1 MKYAIMSDIHGNLD
15 AFKRAVADAR
25 KRKCGKIICLGD
37 LTGYGKQSKEC
48 VEYAMQNV
56 DMCLMG
62 NHDSACCEMEDP
74 DMVAEIRNFDID
86 VATRRLLTFG
96 QMSWLMARPRIWC
109 CPAFA
114 CTHADFTS
122 SKDWLYVFDSKD
134 ARPSLLCRSEPVL
147 FVGHAH
153 IPALMKISAEDAEL
167 ARSFDEDEVERGL
180 CGLKEILPKSC
191 TVSGGARCFVN
202 VGSVGLPREGS
213 CGTYCTYDVQSG
225 QLQFVFLA
233 N

>member
-1 MKYAIMSDIHGNLD
+1 MKYAIMSDIHGNLG
-15 AFKRAVADAR
+15 AFKRAVADAK
-25 KRKCGKIICLGD
+25 KRKCQKIICLGD

-56 DMCLMG
+56 DKCLMG

-96 QMSWLMARPRIWC
+96 QMAWLMARPRIWC

-147 FVGHAH
+147 FVGHTH

-225 QLQFVFLA
+225 RLQFVFLA

>member
-1 MKYAIMSDIHGNLD
+1 MKYAIMSDIHGNLG
-15 AFKRAVADAR
+15 AFKRAVADAK
-25 KRKCGKIICLGD
+25 KRKCQKIICLGD

-56 DMCLMG
+56 DKCLMG

-86 VATRRLLTFG
+86 VATRQLLTFG
-96 QMSWLMARPRIWC
+96 QMAWLMARPRIWC

-147 FVGHAH
+147 FVGHTH

-167 ARSFDEDEVERGL
+167 ARSFDEAEVERGL

-225 QLQFVFLA
+225 RLQFVFLA